1 VVQVGKVETAKAKEK
16 KRTWV
21 EDELSTLPGATV
33 TVTPFGN
40 VRVKRK
46 AGWYPGVKRKL
57 GRHFPE
63 IHKWRTS

>member
-46 AGWYPGVKRKL
+46 AGWYPRV
-57 GRHFPE
+57 
-63 IHKWRTS
+63 

>member
-1 VVQVGKVETAKAKEK
+1 METAKAKEK

-46 AGWYPGVKRKL
+46 AGQYPRVKRKA
-57 GRHFPE
+57 GRHLPQT
-63 IHKWRTS
+63 HKWRTS